1 MPRTAALIPRIDRTL
16 VDGSIGYTW
25 RTPAM
30 KKKIYDSKLLLV
42 AVMIVG
48 PLLCQSLVISAAT
61 AQRGSIFDW
70 SKKAPEAFGY
80 LIAYSV
86 REQKVFY
93 TPIFASPAPKTSFDD
108 EEYVSQTPT
117 IIKLEAGFLK
127 HLQRLYSIRPADYT
141 INARP
146 VFKSE
151 EIARNRFHRETDT
164 FRIRGFGL
172 VEVTGFQP

>member
-172 VEVTGFQP
+172 VEVTDFQP